1 MTLLFTPSPRTLNSP
16 HCFRLTS
23 VFPPLPPQ
31 AEQTMNWLV
40 AFDKNWL
47 TPGLPLLI
55 LYGRIEIGDD
65 GLGFWALVFALVIL
79 HGWIL
84 KLKQNR

>member
-1 MTLLFTPSPRTLNSP
+1 
-16 HCFRLTS
+16 
-23 VFPPLPPQ
+23 V
-31 AEQTMNWLV
+31 NWLV

-55 LYGRIEIGDD
+55 LYGGIEIGDD

>member
-47 TPGLPLLI
+47 TPGLPLII
-55 LYGRIEIGDD
+55 LYSCIEIDQGDP
-65 GLGFWALVFALVIL
+65 GFCFYSMFPLI
-79 HGWIL
+79 
-84 KLKQNR
+84 